1 MQPMR
6 GELVLE
12 VRDLHVAYGAIQAL
26 KGISLQVRAGEITT
40 IIGANGAGKS
50 TLLRT
55 ISGLVRPVRGSI
67 RYFESPH
74 SSGEELTRVPPHRIV
89 QMGIIH
95 VLEGRRLF
103 LDMTVHEN
111 LLLGAYTHQ
120 DRDLPNRLEQV
131 FAIFPRLKERLNQR
145 AGTLSGGEQQMLAIG
160 RALMAKPRLL
170 MLDEPSLGLAPFLV
184 REIFRII
191 REINARGV
199 SILLV
204 EQNAH
209 MALEIAHYGY
219 VLETGRLA
227 LSDSARN
234 LLNNPAVREAYLGG

>member
-1 MQPMR
+1 MSN
-6 GELVLE
+6 EIVLE

-26 KGISLQVRAGEITT
+26 KGVSLQVRAGEITT

-55 ISGLVRPVRGSI
+55 ISGLLRPTRGAI
-67 RYFESPH
+67 LYQ
-74 SSGEELTRVPPHRIV
+74 GTELTRMPPHQIV
-89 QMGIIH
+89 RMGIIH
-95 VLEGRRLF
+95 VPEGRRIF
-103 LDMTVHEN
+103 TEMTVYEN
-111 LLLGAYTHQ
+111 LLLGAYTHR
-120 DRDLPNRLEQV
+120 DRNLHHRLEQV

-184 REIFRII
+184 RDIFRII
-191 REINARGV
+191 SEINATGV
-199 SILLV
+199 PILLV

-209 MALEIAHYGY
+209 MALEIAHRGY
-219 VLETGRLA
+219 VLETGRVVLYDDA
-227 LSDSARN
+227 QS
-234 LLNNPAVREAYLGG
+234 LLKNPAVRNAYLGG